1 MKPHAPSFERLE
13 QATTII
19 ARHAD
24 YPGKQEAVAEC
35 VGDIEDRWS
44 KGLLTLDQ
52 RFRLC
57 ATLIRGTAS
66 RRERTPATAV

>member
-1 MKPHAPSFERLE
+1 MKPNAPSFERLE

-19 ARHAD
+19 AGHAD
-24 YPGKQEAVAEC
+24 YPGKQAAVAEC
-35 VGDIEDRWS
+35 LDDIEDRWS
-44 KGLLTLDQ
+44 HGLLTLEQ

-57 ATLIRGTAS
+57 ATLIRGAAS